1 MRRRGPGAAH
11 DVLRDERGGLR
22 EECGVIGVS
31 LDSGPAAPLAHLGLF
46 ALQHRGQES
55 AGIASSAGGRV
66 SVHKGMGL
74 VAQVFDAERIAALPG
89 PLAIGHVR
97 YSTMGSARIENAQ
110 PLLVPSRWGALA
122 LAHNGNLINAP
133 LLRAELEAGGAV
145 FTSTSDS
152 EVIAQLI
159 ARAPASSVE
168 EAVAYALGRIAGAF
182 TVTMLV
188 GGRIFGFRDA
198 HAIRPLVLGKAPRGW
213 ILASETC
220 AFDHMGAAF
229 VRDVSPGELVTLA
242 GTALDARQVL
252 PAARP
257 AYCVFEYIYF
267 ARPDTTLAGRNVHLA
282 RRRMGQILAREHPAN
297 ADVVLAVPDSGT
309 SAAMGF
315 SDASGLPFE
324 VGLVKNRY
332 VGRTFIQPDQ
342 ATRDMGVRI
351 KLNPLR
357 EVIDGR
363 RVVLVDDSIVRGT
376 TSGKIVRML
385 RASGAAEVHVRISS
399 PPIRF
404 PCFYGIDT
412 SSRGELVAATA
423 RVEEIRRRIGADS
436 LGYLSE
442 GGLVEALQLAR
453 SHLCM
458 ACLDGEYP
466 TAVPEEALAGRHALE
481 APGGR
486 RPARAPDPV
495 GAVTGVD
502 ARWLND

>member
-1 MRRRGPGAAH
+1 MSRTAEGSDGD
-11 DVLRDERGGLR
+11 DVLR
-22 EECGVIGVS
+22 EECGVIGIS
-31 LDSGPAAPLAHLGLF
+31 LSGGPAAPMAHLGLF

-55 AGIASSAGGRV
+55 AGIASSDGTRTWL
-66 SVHKGMGL
+66 HKGMGL
-74 VAQVFDAERIAALPG
+74 VSQVFDGERIAALPG
-89 PLAIGHVR
+89 HLAIGHVR

-110 PLLVPSRWGALA
+110 PLLVSSPWGPVA

-133 LLRAELEAGGAV
+133 VLRRDLEVAGAV

-159 ARAPASSVE
+159 ARAPVATVE
-168 EAVAYALGRIAGAF
+168 DAVAYALARIEGAF

-188 GGRIFGFRDA
+188 DGRVFGFRDA
-198 HAIRPLVLGKAPRGW
+198 HAIRPLVVGRTERGW
-213 ILASETC
+213 MLASETC
-220 AFDHMGAAF
+220 AFDHMGASY
-229 VRDVSPGELVTLA
+229 VRDVGSGELVVVA
-242 GTALDARQVL
+242 GAEIKASQVLLPARQ
-252 PAARP
+252 AH
-257 AYCVFEYIYF
+257 CVFEYIYF
-267 ARPDTTLAGRNVHLA
+267 ARPDTTLAGRNVHVA
-282 RRRMGQILAREHPAN
+282 RRRMGQLLAREHPAN
-297 ADVVLAVPDSGT
+297 ADLVLAVPDSGT

-315 SDASGLPFE
+315 ADISGLPFE

-342 ATRDMGVRI
+342 AARDLGVRI

-357 EVIDGR
+357 EVIEGH

-385 RASGAAEVHVRISS
+385 RASGATEVHVRISS

-412 SSRGELVAATA
+412 SSRGELVAATTS
-423 RVEEIRRRIGADS
+423 VEEIRRMIGAES
-436 LGYLSE
+436 LGYLSQA
-442 GGLVEALQLAR
+442 GLVEALHLAR
-453 SHLCM
+453 GRLCM
-458 ACLDGEYP
+458 ACLDGQYP
-466 TAVPEEALAGRHALE
+466 TALPEEALAGRHALE
-481 APGGR
+481 EA

-495 GAVTGVD
+495 GAVARVD